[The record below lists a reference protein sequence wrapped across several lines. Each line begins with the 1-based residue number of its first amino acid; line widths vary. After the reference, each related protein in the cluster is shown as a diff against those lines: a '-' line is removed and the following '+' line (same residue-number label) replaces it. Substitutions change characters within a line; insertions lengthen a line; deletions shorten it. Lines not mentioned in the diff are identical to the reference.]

1 MSDQQPKQTPI
12 LDLLRD
18 IPADARMVYEVNPTH
33 HQSIPVGVLAHQAA
47 DEIERLRADLEREQ
61 LRLAACGVVA
71 LANTPESAA
80 KARQMHDD
88 YRSASC
94 DDVAR
99 AVDREMALRAA
110 LVAAMEIVQKE
121 RTRIA
126 YNAKGAPPAI
136 YEGYADIM
144 RRLDAVIAQ
153 ADAAM
158 GREG

>member
-1 MSDQQPKQTPI
+1 MSDLI
-12 LDLLRD
+12 ERLRD
-18 IPADARMVYEVNPTH
+18 KTRLRAVH
-33 HQSIPVGVLAHQAA
+33 GLSGWVLSEEALLSEAA

-136 YEGYADIM
+136 YDGYADIM

-153 ADAAM
+153 ADAAL
-158 GREG
+158 GAERD